1 MVNQLLETSYPFA
14 FSPRLCASIVF
25 HLPYPLP
32 SSVSCN
38 PFACHSCENTG
49 GGGVFFPFWDS
60 FLDVRTFRRSDVQTT
75 SSRISPTSE
84 TVSPYLWIATMR
96 RRLIRIALILLL
108 FPPILAAVAGWLAGP
123 AFLHPIRRELTPDL
137 IREADASFAVTGAT
151 REDFAVTA
159 PDGVLLRGWK
169 VRPKNPN
176 GNWIL
181 VFHGVADNRVGVI
194 GQSEFLL
201 RAGYSILMMD
211 ARAHGASGGPIATYG
226 WLERND
232 TRAIIDALVRSEV
245 GRYEEEQI
253 RLGKAKVLIE
263 DEAKPVDA
271 SYFHLHSLATPR
283 PGTPAHIF
291 ALGESMGAGIV
302 LQSAA
307 VDPRIEAV
315 VAEAPFAN
323 LREAAY
329 DYAGLRKYPWLGK
342 TLFAPGTWTL
352 LYRDEKLAGFP
363 VAEVSPVKAV
373 AARAFPVLLIC
384 DEKDEALPCRHSE
397 MIYAAARGPKQLWVV
412 PRAFHTAA
420 YGFAPEEFRRRVLS
434 FFATYATA
442 NSAANSGATGNPAP
456 AQNKISGANPRSKSG
471 SDDRVHK

>member
-1 MVNQLLETSYPFA
+1 MNTYE
-14 FSPRLCASIVF
+14 
-25 HLPYPLP
+25 
-32 SSVSCN
+32 
-38 PFACHSCENTG
+38 ETG
-49 GGGVFFPFWDS
+49 GWGVLPLLRATAHS
-60 FLDVRTFRRSDVQTT
+60 LSSLLSLHPYLVT
-75 SSRISPTSE
+75 SSCKRIL
-84 TVSPYLWIATMR
+84 VSYKGPMR

-108 FPPILAAVAGWLAGP
+108 FPPLLAAVAGWLAAP

-137 IREADASFAVTGAT
+137 IREADASFAAAGAT
-151 REDFAVTA
+151 REDFDVKA
-159 PDGVLLRGWK
+159 PDGSLLRGWK

-176 GNWIL
+176 GNWVL

-201 RAGYSILMMD
+201 RAGYSIVMMD

-232 TRAIIDALVRSEV
+232 TRAIIDALYYSERP
-245 GRYEEEQI
+245 RYATRQMSSNSD
-253 RLGKAKVLIE
+253 LSFPA
-263 DEAKPVDA
+263 PPA
-271 SYFHLHSLATPR
+271 SHL
-283 PGTPAHIF
+283 F

-323 LREAAY
+323 LREGAY

-352 LYRDEKLAGFP
+352 LYRNEKLAGFP

-373 AARAFPVLLIC
+373 ASRAFPVLLIC
-384 DEKDEALPCRHSE
+384 DEKDVALPCRHSE

-412 PRAFHTAA
+412 PGAFHTAA
-420 YGFAPEEFRRRVLS
+420 YGFEPQEFRRRVLS
-434 FFATYATA
+434 FFAAA
-442 NSAANSGATGNPAP
+442 AANPAATTNPGP
-456 AQNKISGANPRSKSG
+456 SQTQVPRADQTSLSG
-471 SDDRVHK
+471 SDAHVLK